1 MSITPVTPGPIPSS
15 GDPLAY
21 SALTTPAVNPT
32 TYSDSIASGAAINI
46 VDFSSKMLSTKNE
59 ANDIAWEIQQANANS
74 RQKMYYASIQNS
86 LDLLQLYQLY
96 LAVAIT
102 YANAYQVNKPAVNA
116 LTPSLVAY
124 NSNVPSDINAVNT
137 INAAINDFNA
147 GNITQAQLQ
156 TAINTYNSYAASH
169 NTQAT
174 ATNNAINTFNNSA
187 NSTNASIDDANQEL
201 INAGLPPLA
210 TQDVYTD
217 SATAMPI
224 LGSAPASP
232 PFGNVTY
239 TPAPLSLVANTM
251 DPKGDEDAAAVASAF
266 METYFDLAA
275 GQFAITAETLQA
287 QSSFNTFVQ
296 FNLQAKLPFVPDS
309 FYTQAPRLGGTS
321 SGSGAGAGVS
331 LGSII
336 ASLSN
341 PLMEGIIAQS
351 IFTTN
356 TNLNSK
362 PDSPNAVD
370 QLQYLGL
377 SLLTQIGLQAGS
389 SSVRLLEG
397 RLPFIDLRSSP
408 VAVALGLTL
417 ASEASQL
424 VSSGAIAAAVKEIV
438 AKSFT
443 GSPEDLDKLAS
454 QLTDGLELFIL
465 QTALFQAGQGVGS
478 PQLFGQVLSTT
489 TNAQANGLVKAQT
502 SQADILSDNTL
513 KENLIRDIANRA
525 NINADIIRKS
535 INAAAAARSNEF
547 DPQAF
552 ITSLEQQGIQSE
564 EAITAESIAQS
575 SLKSEIIGRGVLQN
589 RVTNEQ
595 INGTV
600 LDNQLV
606 KEIVTAQ
613 PDITNRQLR
622 DQLADRFVANGA
634 TQTQALD
641 TATTVVVGTPVTAP
655 VSNEALSANLQ
666 TQASTQFSGP
676 GVNAADTATFASNFV
691 SVVLGPN
698 VPGSQTSLRDLIDER
713 LSRLTSEQ
721 NANFSAAV
729 QANFDSFKAD
739 NYDVA
744 TFADRLRDPANTFLL
759 CAQTGIMYAHPQ
771 PSNYLKSVDIAG

>member
-1 MSITPVTPGPIPSS
+1 MTMSITPVTPGPIPSS
-15 GDPLAY
+15 NDPL
-21 SALTTPAVNPT
+21 SLTTPAVNPT
-32 TYSDSIASGAAINI
+32 TYSDSIASGATINI
-46 VDFSSKMLSTKNE
+46 VDFSAKMLSTKNE
-59 ANDIAWEIQQANANS
+59 ANDIAWEIQQSNANS
-74 RQKMYYASIQNS
+74 RQKMYYASIQNT

-156 TAINTYNSYAASH
+156 TAIDTYNSYAATH
-169 NTQAT
+169 NAQAT
-174 ATNNAINTFNNSA
+174 ATNNAIATFNNSA
-187 NSTNASIDDANQEL
+187 NATNASVDDANQQL
-201 INAGLPPLA
+201 TDAGLPNLE
-210 TQDVYTD
+210 TQDLYTD
-217 SATAMPI
+217 SATTMPT

-232 PFGNVTY
+232 PFGEVTY
-239 TPAPLSLVANTM
+239 TPASLALVTNTM
-251 DPKGDEDAAAVASAF
+251 NPKGDEDAAAVASAF
-266 METYFDLAA
+266 METYFNLAA

-287 QSSFNTFVQ
+287 QSSFNSFVQ
-296 FNLQAKLPFVPDS
+296 FILQAKLPFIPDS
-309 FYTQAPRLGGTS
+309 FYTEAPELGATA

-351 IFTTN
+351 IFTAN
-356 TNLNSK
+356 TNLDSK
-362 PDSPNAVD
+362 PDSPNVVD
-370 QLQYLGL
+370 QLRYLGL
-377 SLLTQIGLQAGS
+377 SLLSQIGLQAGS

-408 VAVALGLTL
+408 VAAALGLTL
-417 ASEASQL
+417 SSEAAQL
-424 VSSGAIAAAVKEIV
+424 VSSGAIAAAVREIV

-443 GSPEDLDKLAS
+443 GSPEELDKLAS

-489 TNAQANGLVKAQT
+489 TSAKTTGLVKAQT
-502 SQADILSDNTL
+502 SQTDILNDDTL

-525 NINADIIRKS
+525 NINADIIRQS
-535 INAAAAARSNEF
+535 INAAANARSNEF

-552 ITSLEQQGIQSE
+552 ITSLEQLGIQSE

-641 TATTVVVGTPVTAP
+641 TATKLVLGSPITTPSTTDEVY
-655 VSNEALSANLQ
+655 ANIQNL
-666 TQASTQFSGP
+666 ASIGISG
-676 GVNAADTATFASNFV
+676 ARLDKKDATTFATDFANIV
-691 SVVLGPN
+691 IGPN

-713 LSRLTSEQ
+713 LSRLISSLGADFGEKV
-721 NANFSAAV
+721 AENFK
-729 QANFDSFKAD
+729 NFDSNNWNMA
-739 NYDVA
+739 V
-744 TFADRLRDPANTFLL
+744 FADRIRDPANTFLI
-759 CAQTGIMYAHPQ
+759 CAQTSLMNSHPQ
-771 PSNYLKSVDIAG
+771 PDNYIKGVDIYI